1 LVKNGHCT
9 HNRSMSEIARQLAQ
23 YNRAMQDNTPKPRL
37 F

>member
-1 LVKNGHCT
+1 
-9 HNRSMSEIARQLAQ
+9 MSEIARQLAQ